1 MVHVYQKVIISKAN
15 ATFEKKVFLGGDPL
29 ADLGF
34 EEKNQR
40 RDNIV

>member
-15 ATFEKKVFLGGDPL
+15 ATFEKKVFLSGDPL

-34 EEKNQR
+34 EEKTSKKRQ
-40 RDNIV
+40 I